1 VIESPS
7 LHPSPHCLPAGR
19 QRERGGV
26 REIDGNRMKLVTA
39 KKVLTVTILLSLLL
53 LLVILISIT
62 LGSVRVPPLR
72 SIRILFQ
79 GILGLKGGRSEMERT
94 IILSLRLPRAILAGL
109 VGAGLSVSGATFQA
123 LLRNPLADPYILGV
137 SSGAAVGAIIAIL
150 LGLGIFSF
158 GLPLASFLGALLT
171 ILVVFYFGR
180 QDGKIHPNTLLL
192 AGVIIG
198 SFLSALIMFF
208 LSVSRKEEL
217 HTIIFWLM
225 GDFSFSN
232 GRAIL
237 IVLPYI
243 LLGVFLLYFRSRPLN
258 LILSGEENA
267 VQLGVDIERMKLVSY
282 LLASLITAASVSVCG
297 LIGFVGLIIPHSVRL
312 IFGPDHRL
320 LIPASALIGASFL
333 IASDTFARTLLAPT
347 ELPVGVITAAFG
359 GPFFIYLLRTRKVI
373 KTL

>member
-1 VIESPS
+1 
-7 LHPSPHCLPAGR
+7 
-19 QRERGGV
+19 
-26 REIDGNRMKLVTA
+26 MKTLTR
-39 KKVLTVTILLSLLL
+39 KKVITLSILLSILLG
-53 LLVILISIT
+53 LVILFSIMV
-62 LGSVRVPPLR
+62 GSVKVRPLR
-72 SIRILFQ
+72 SITILLQ
-79 GILGLKGGRSEMERT
+79 SILGLKGAGTETERA
-94 IILSLRLPRAILAGL
+94 IILSLRFPRALLAGL
-109 VGAGLSVSGATFQA
+109 VGAGLSVSGVIFQA

-150 LGLGIFSF
+150 MGLSTLSI
-158 GLPLASFLGALLT
+158 GLPLASFIGALLT
-171 ILVVFYFGR
+171 IFIVFNFGK

-208 LSVSRKEEL
+208 ISISQKEEL

-232 GRAIL
+232 PQAVYMIS
-237 IVLPYI
+237 PYI
-243 LLGVFLLYFRSRPLN
+243 FFGFIFLYLRAGQLN
-258 LILSGEENA
+258 LILSGEESA
-267 VQLGVDIERMKLVSY
+267 LQMGVDVERLKLISY

-297 LIGFVGLIIPHSVRL
+297 LIGFVGLIVPHSVRL

-320 LIPASALIGASFL
+320 LLPSAALIGASFL

-359 GPFFIYLLRTRKVI
+359 GPFFIYLLRTRKVV

>member
-1 VIESPS
+1 MKIITLKRVITLS
-7 LHPSPHCLPAGR
+7 
-19 QRERGGV
+19 
-26 REIDGNRMKLVTA
+26 
-39 KKVLTVTILLSLLL
+39 ILLSLLL
-53 LLVILISIT
+53 ILVILISVT
-62 LGSVRVPPLR
+62 MGSVKVPPLR

-79 GILGLKGGRSEMERT
+79 SLLGLKGTESETERT
-94 IILSLRLPRAILAGL
+94 IILSLRLPRAILAGF

-137 SSGAAVGAIIAIL
+137 SSGAAVGAILAIL
-150 LGLGIFSF
+150 LGLGTFSL
-158 GLPLASFLGALLT
+158 GLPLASFLGAFLT
-171 ILVVFYFGR
+171 ILVVFYFGK

-208 LSVSRKEEL
+208 ISVSQKEEL

-232 GRAIL
+232 ARAIL
-237 IVLPYI
+237 IIFPYI
-243 LLGVFLLYFRSRPLN
+243 LLGGLLLYLRSRHLN
-258 LILSGEENA
+258 LILSGEESA
-267 VQLGVDIERMKLVSY
+267 IQLGVNVEKLKLVSY
-282 LLASLITAASVSVCG
+282 LSASLITAASVSVCG

-333 IASDTFARTLLAPT
+333 IASDTFARTVLAPT

>member
-1 VIESPS
+1 
-7 LHPSPHCLPAGR
+7 
-19 QRERGGV
+19 
-26 REIDGNRMKLVTA
+26 MKIVTP
-39 KKVLTVTILLSLLL
+39 KKVLIVSILLGLLL
-53 LLVILISIT
+53 ILVILVSIT
-62 LGSVRVPPLR
+62 MGSVKVPPLR

-79 GILGLKGGRSEMERT
+79 SILGLKGVGSETERT
-94 IILSLRLPRAILAGL
+94 IILSLRLPRAILAGF
-109 VGAGLSVSGATFQA
+109 VGAGLSISGVTFQA

-150 LGLGIFSF
+150 LGLSTSSL

-208 LSVSRKEEL
+208 ISISQKEEL

-225 GDFSFSN
+225 GYFSFSS

-237 IVLPYI
+237 VIFPYV
-243 LLGVFLLYFRSRPLN
+243 LLGIFLLYLRSRHLN

-267 VQLGVDIERMKLVSY
+267 VQLGVDVERLKLVSY
-282 LLASLITAASVSVCG
+282 VSASLITAASVSVCG
-297 LIGFVGLIIPHSVRL
+297 LIGFVGLIIPHSMRL

-320 LIPASALIGASFL
+320 LIPSAALVGASFL
-333 IASDTFARTLLAPT
+333 IASDTFARTFLAPT

-359 GPFFIYLLRTRKVI
+359 GPFFIYLLKTRKVI

>member
-1 VIESPS
+1 
-7 LHPSPHCLPAGR
+7 
-19 QRERGGV
+19 
-26 REIDGNRMKLVTA
+26 MKIITR
-39 KKVLTVTILLSLLL
+39 KKVILISIFLSLLL
-53 LLVILISIT
+53 ILVILISIT
-62 LGSVRVPPLR
+62 MGSVKVPPLR

-79 GILGLKGGRSEMERT
+79 SILGLKGGGNETERA

-137 SSGAAVGAIIAIL
+137 SSGAAVGAILAIL
-150 LGLGIFSF
+150 FGLSTFSF
-158 GLPLASFLGALLT
+158 GLPLISFLGALLT
-171 ILVVFYFGR
+171 VLTVFYFGR
-180 QDGKIHPNTLLL
+180 QDGKIHPHTLLL
-192 AGVIIG
+192 AGVVIG

-208 LSVSRKEEL
+208 ISVSQKEEL

-232 GRAIL
+232 ARAIL
-237 IVLPYI
+237 IIFPYI
-243 LLGVFLLYFRSRPLN
+243 LLGVFLLYLRSRHLN

-267 VQLGVDIERMKLVSY
+267 VQLGVDVERLKLVSY
-282 LLASLITAASVSVCG
+282 LSASLITAASVSVCG
-297 LIGFVGLIIPHSVRL
+297 LIGFVGLIIPHAVRL

-320 LIPASALIGASFL
+320 LIPSSALVGASFL
-333 IASDTFARTLLAPT
+333 IASDTVARTLLAPT

-359 GPFFIYLLRTRKVI
+359 GPFFIYLLRTRKVV

>member
-1 VIESPS
+1 
-7 LHPSPHCLPAGR
+7 
-19 QRERGGV
+19 
-26 REIDGNRMKLVTA
+26 MKIITG
-39 KKVLTVTILLSLLL
+39 KRVLTLSILLSLLL
-53 LLVILISIT
+53 ILVILISIT
-62 LGSVRVPPLR
+62 MGSAKVPPLR
-72 SIRILFQ
+72 SIRILFESL
-79 GILGLKGGRSEMERT
+79 LGLKGAGNETERT
-94 IILSLRLPRAILAGL
+94 IILSLRLPRAILAGM

-137 SSGAAVGAIIAIL
+137 SSGAAVGAILVIL
-150 LGLGIFSF
+150 LGLGTHSL

-171 ILVVFYFGR
+171 VLMVFYFGR
-180 QDGKIHPNTLLL
+180 QDRKIHPHTLLL

-208 LSVSRKEEL
+208 ISVSQKEEL

-232 GRAIL
+232 ARAIF
-237 IVLPYI
+237 IIFPYI
-243 LLGVFLLYFRSRPLN
+243 FLGIFLLYFRSRQLN

-267 VQLGVDIERMKLVSY
+267 VQLGVDVEKLKLISY
-282 LLASLITAASVSVCG
+282 LSASLLTAASVSVCG

-312 IFGPDHRL
+312 VFGPDHRL
-320 LIPASALIGASFL
+320 LIPASAFIGASFL
-333 IASDTFARTLLAPT
+333 IASDTVARTLLAPT

>member
-1 VIESPS
+1 
-7 LHPSPHCLPAGR
+7 
-19 QRERGGV
+19 
-26 REIDGNRMKLVTA
+26 MKTVTL
-39 KKVLTVTILLSLLL
+39 KKVLTISILLSLLL
-53 LLVILISIT
+53 ILVILLSVT
-62 LGSVRVPPLR
+62 MGSVKIPPLR

-79 GILGLKGGRSEMERT
+79 SLLGLTGTGNETERS

-137 SSGAAVGAIIAIL
+137 SSGAAVGAILAIL
-150 LGLGIFSF
+150 LGLGTFSF

-180 QDGKIHPNTLLL
+180 QDRKIHPNTLLL
-192 AGVIIG
+192 AGVITG

-208 LSVSRKEEL
+208 ISVSQKEEL

-232 GRAIL
+232 ARAVL
-237 IVLPYI
+237 IIFPYI
-243 LLGVFLLYFRSRPLN
+243 LLGVFLLYLRSRHLN

-267 VQLGVDIERMKLVSY
+267 VQLGVDVEKLKLISY
-282 LLASLITAASVSVCG
+282 LSASLITAASVSVCG
-297 LIGFVGLIIPHSVRL
+297 LIGFVGLIIPHSARL

-320 LIPASALIGASFL
+320 LIPSAALLGASFL
-333 IASDTFARTLLAPT
+333 IASDTFARTLLAPV

-359 GPFFIYLLRTRKVI
+359 GPFFIYLLRTRKAI

>member
-1 VIESPS
+1 
-7 LHPSPHCLPAGR
+7 
-19 QRERGGV
+19 
-26 REIDGNRMKLVTA
+26 MKIITR
-39 KKVLTVTILLSLLL
+39 KRVLTLSLLLSLLL
-53 LLVILISIT
+53 ILVILISIT
-62 LGSVRVPPLR
+62 MGSAKVPPLR
-72 SIRILFQ
+72 SIRILFESL
-79 GILGLKGGRSEMERT
+79 LGLKGTGNETERT
-94 IILSLRLPRAILAGL
+94 IILSLRLPRAILAGM
-109 VGAGLSVSGATFQA
+109 VGAGLSVSGATLQA

-137 SSGAAVGAIIAIL
+137 SSGAAVGAILAIL
-150 LGLGIFSF
+150 LGLGTHSL

-171 ILVVFYFGR
+171 VLVVFYFGR
-180 QDGKIHPNTLLL
+180 QGRKIHPHTLLL

-208 LSVSRKEEL
+208 ISVSQKEEL

-232 GRAIL
+232 ARAIF
-237 IVLPYI
+237 IIFPYI
-243 LLGVFLLYFRSRPLN
+243 FLGIFLLYFRSRQLN

-267 VQLGVDIERMKLVSY
+267 VQLGVDVERLKLISY
-282 LLASLITAASVSVCG
+282 LSASLLTAASVSVCG

-320 LIPASALIGASFL
+320 LIPASAFIGASFL
-333 IASDTFARTLLAPT
+333 IASDTVARTLLAPT

-359 GPFFIYLLRTRKVI
+359 GPFFIYLLRTRKVM

>member
-1 VIESPS
+1 
-7 LHPSPHCLPAGR
+7 
-19 QRERGGV
+19 
-26 REIDGNRMKLVTA
+26 MKIITR
-39 KKVLTVTILLSLLL
+39 KKVLIVSTLLSLLL
-53 LLVILISIT
+53 IFIILLSVMM
-62 LGSVRVPPLR
+62 GSVKVPALR

-79 GILGLKGGRSEMERT
+79 SILGLKATGNETERV
-94 IILSLRLPRAILAGL
+94 IILSLRFPRAILAGL
-109 VGAGLSVSGATFQA
+109 VGAGLSVSGATLQA

-137 SSGAAVGAIIAIL
+137 SSGAAVGAIVAIL
-150 LGLGIFSF
+150 MGLSTHSF
-158 GLPLASFLGALLT
+158 GLPLASFVGAILT
-171 ILVVFYFGR
+171 IIVVFYFGR

-208 LSVSRKEEL
+208 ISVSQKEEL

-232 GRAIL
+232 VRAIL
-237 IVLPYI
+237 IILPYI
-243 LLGVFLLYFRSRPLN
+243 LLGILVLFLRSRQLN

-267 VQLGVDIERMKLVSY
+267 VQLGVDVERLKVLSY
-282 LLASLITAASVSVCG
+282 LFASLITAASVSVCG

-312 IFGPDHRL
+312 VFGPDHRL
-320 LIPASALIGASFL
+320 LIPSSALVGASFL

-359 GPFFIYLLRTRKVI
+359 GPFFIYLLRTRKVVR
-373 KTL
+373 TL

>member
-1 VIESPS
+1 
-7 LHPSPHCLPAGR
+7 
-19 QRERGGV
+19 
-26 REIDGNRMKLVTA
+26 MKLITRKRVT
-39 KKVLTVTILLSLLL
+39 TISILLSLLL
-53 LLVILISIT
+53 VFVILVSIT
-62 LGSVRVPPLR
+62 IGSVKVPPLR

-79 GILGLKGGRSEMERT
+79 SILGLKGGGSETERT
-94 IILSLRLPRAILAGL
+94 IILSLRLPRAILAGF
-109 VGAGLSVSGATFQA
+109 VGAGLSVSGAAFQA

-150 LGLGIFSF
+150 LGLGTFSF

-180 QDGKIHPNTLLL
+180 QDGKIHPHTLLL

-198 SFLSALIMFF
+198 SFLAALIMF
-208 LSVSRKEEL
+208 LITVSRREEL

-232 GRAIL
+232 PRAIL
-237 IVLPYI
+237 IIFPYVLS
-243 LLGVFLLYFRSRPLN
+243 GVVLLYLRARRLN

-267 VQLGVDIERMKLVSY
+267 VQLGVDVERLKLVSY
-282 LLASLITAASVSVCG
+282 LSASLVTAASVSVCG
-297 LIGFVGLIIPHSVRL
+297 LIGFVGLIIPHSVRM

-320 LIPASALIGASFL
+320 LIPSAALLGASFL
-333 IASDTFARTLLAPT
+333 VASDTFARTLLAPV

-359 GPFFIYLLRTRKVI
+359 GPFFIYLLRTRKVM

>member
-1 VIESPS
+1 MKIITLKRVITLS
-7 LHPSPHCLPAGR
+7 
-19 QRERGGV
+19 
-26 REIDGNRMKLVTA
+26 
-39 KKVLTVTILLSLLL
+39 ILLSLLL
-53 LLVILISIT
+53 ILVILISVT
-62 LGSVRVPPLR
+62 MGSVKVPPLR

-79 GILGLKGGRSEMERT
+79 SLLGLKGTESETERT
-94 IILSLRLPRAILAGL
+94 IILSLRLPRAILAGF

-137 SSGAAVGAIIAIL
+137 SSGAAVGAILAIL
-150 LGLGIFSF
+150 LGLGTFSL

-171 ILVVFYFGR
+171 ILVVFYFGK

-208 LSVSRKEEL
+208 ISVSQKEEL

-232 GRAIL
+232 ARAIL
-237 IVLPYI
+237 IIFPYI
-243 LLGVFLLYFRSRPLN
+243 LLGGLLLYLRSRHLN
-258 LILSGEENA
+258 LILSGEESA
-267 VQLGVDIERMKLVSY
+267 IQLGVNVEKLKLVSY
-282 LLASLITAASVSVCG
+282 LSASLITAASVSVCG

-333 IASDTFARTLLAPT
+333 IASDTFARTVLAPT

>member
-1 VIESPS
+1 
-7 LHPSPHCLPAGR
+7 
-19 QRERGGV
+19 
-26 REIDGNRMKLVTA
+26 MKLITRKRVT
-39 KKVLTVTILLSLLL
+39 TISILLSLLL
-53 LLVILISIT
+53 VFVILVSIT
-62 LGSVRVPPLR
+62 IGSVKVPPLR

-79 GILGLKGGRSEMERT
+79 SILGPKGGGSETERT
-94 IILSLRLPRAILAGL
+94 IILSLRLPRAILAGF
-109 VGAGLSVSGATFQA
+109 VGAGLSVSGAAFQA

-150 LGLGIFSF
+150 LGLGTFSF

-180 QDGKIHPNTLLL
+180 QDGKIHPHTLLL

-208 LSVSRKEEL
+208 ITVSRREEL

-232 GRAIL
+232 PRAIL
-237 IVLPYI
+237 IIFPYVLS
-243 LLGVFLLYFRSRPLN
+243 GVVLLYLRARRLN

-267 VQLGVDIERMKLVSY
+267 VQLGVDVERLKLVSY
-282 LLASLITAASVSVCG
+282 LSASLVTAASVSVCG
-297 LIGFVGLIIPHSVRL
+297 LIGFVGLIIPHSVRM

-320 LIPASALIGASFL
+320 LIPSAALLGASFL
-333 IASDTFARTLLAPT
+333 VASDTFARTLLAPV

-359 GPFFIYLLRTRKVI
+359 GPFFIYLLRTRKVM